1 MWVIFEG
8 LDKSGKTTLE
18 WAFLKA
24 TNYKINVV
32 DRGPIGY
39 MVFDEIFNRSTKLG
53 NQEFIRQARKINKS
67 KDCYV
72 VYCRVDNNIA
82 NQRLK
87 DHNEKCPY
95 NYSNAQKIMKNK
107 MIRYYDSEHML
118 ILDTSLK
125 SIDECTEDIV
135 KWFKEV
141 SK

>member
-24 TNYKINVV
+24 TNYKINVI

-39 MVFDEIFNRSTKLG
+39 MVFDEIFNRATKLG

-72 VYCRVDNNIA
+72 VYCKVDNDIA
-82 NQRLK
+82 EQRLK
-87 DHNEKCPY
+87 DHGEKCPY

-107 MIRYYDSEHML
+107 MTRYYDSEHML

>member
-24 TNYKINVV
+24 TNYKVNVV

-39 MVFDEIFNRSTKLG
+39 MVFDEIFNRATKLG
-53 NQEFIRQARKINKS
+53 NQEFIHQARKINKS

-72 VYCRVDNNIA
+72 IYCKVDNDIA
-82 NQRLK
+82 EQRLK
-87 DHNEKCPY
+87 DHGEKCPY
-95 NYSNAQKIMKNK
+95 NYIKAQKLLNK
-107 MIRYYDSEHML
+107 QIKRYYAKEK
-118 ILDTSLK
+118 ILEVNTSKK
-125 SIDECTEDIV
+125 SINECTEDIV